1 MGAWALGVR
10 GTPRKGTEQ
19 VVLSS
24 STIQMKQKKN
34 HSSLPAFALALAA
47 GLLVAGSAA
56 AIPMTLTFDDG
67 EFVDISDSGHAGGWL
82 ESNGIRSMGFWATNV
97 GTPTAAFSPENHTHI
112 DPNYSGRADGRT
124 ERIHAYTNDLQGI
137 YITLESGASFDLV
150 SIDYSITSRDSLNS
164 GLARLGWATDPD
176 HIQLLVS
183 TAFDPTASD
192 LESQWTQFEI
202 DDYGLP
208 HDPWPYGIWF
218 TRALTGITGVNGV
231 FISATAGM
239 LEIDTLVIDVHT
251 TTPIPEPS
259 TAFLFGLGLMG
270 IAGRRRAAR

>member
-1 MGAWALGVR
+1 M
-10 GTPRKGTEQ
+10 
-19 VVLSS
+19 LSS
-24 STIQMKQKKN
+24 STIQMKQQKKQ
-34 HSSLPAFALALAA
+34 SSIPAFALTLAA

-67 EFVDISDSGHAGGWL
+67 VFDGFSDAGHASSWV
-82 ESNGIRSMGFWATNV
+82 ESNGIRSTGFWATNV
-97 GTPTAAFSPENHTHI
+97 GTSTGAFSSANHTHI
-112 DPNYSGRADGRT
+112 DPNYSGRADGRA

-137 YITLESGASFDLV
+137 YITLESGTSFDLV
-150 SIDYSITSRDSLNS
+150 SIDYSITTRDSINS
-164 GLARLGWATDPD
+164 GLARLGWAADPD
-176 HIQLLVS
+176 HTQLLVS
-183 TAFDPTASD
+183 TAFDPTVSD

-202 DDYGLP
+202 DDYGMP

-218 TRALTGITGVNGV
+218 TRSLSGINGVSSV

-259 TAFLFGLGLMG
+259 TAVLFGLGLMG

>member
-1 MGAWALGVR
+1 MALR
-10 GTPRKGTEQ
+10 
-19 VVLSS
+19 SS
-24 STIQMKQKKN
+24 EIQKKQKQQ
-34 HSSLPAFALALAA
+34 SSLPAFALTLAA

-56 AIPMTLTFDDG
+56 AIPMTLTWDDG
-67 EFVDISDSGHAGGWL
+67 ELGGFSESGHARYWV
-82 ESNGIRSMGFWATNV
+82 ESNGIRSDGFWATNV
-97 GTPTAAFSPENHTHI
+97 GTPSAAFSSENHTHV

-137 YITLESGASFDLV
+137 YISLESGATFDLV
-150 SIDYSITSRDSLNS
+150 SIDYSITTRDSINS
-164 GLARLGWATDPD
+164 GLARLDWATDPD

-183 TAFDPTASD
+183 TAFDPTVSD

-202 DDYGLP
+202 DDYGMA

-259 TAFLFGLGLMG
+259 TAVLFGLGLMG